1 MAEVNN
7 GNNKKKKKAFMIVG
21 GVVAIGL
28 VLGYFYNSYRMTHIS
43 TDDAFI
49 DGNVHTIAS
58 KIYGTVKSVY
68 VSDNQPVKR
77 GDLLIEIDPRDYS
90 VKLREAASALD
101 VERAKLAEIEA
112 RIESAK
118 ANLELQKANLKL
130 AEADKVRAEGLYK
143 QEVISRERYD
153 RAVTAYEVAAAQ
165 VKAAEEQLRQAES
178 QRVTQTAAIKQKE
191 AGLALADLNYAYTKI
206 YSPADGYVTK
216 KTVQVG
222 NQIQPGQPLMAI
234 VSLNDIWIVANY
246 KETQLERVRPGQSVI
261 IKVDMFPGRKFKGRV
276 DSIMAGT
283 GASFSLF
290 PPENATGNYVKVV
303 QRIPV
308 KIVFDEGV
316 DQEHLLRIGM
326 SVEPTVIA
334 K

>member
-1 MAEVNN
+1 MAEVRNENN
-7 GNNKKKKKAFMIVG
+7 EKKKKAFLIVG
-21 GVVAIGL
+21 GVIALGL
-28 VLGYFYNSYRMTHIS
+28 ILGYIYNLYRTTHIS
-43 TDDAFI
+43 TDNAFI

-77 GDLLIEIDPRDYS
+77 GDLLIEIDPKDYS
-90 VKLREAASALD
+90 VKLREAASALG
-101 VERAKLAEIEA
+101 VEQAKLVETEA

-130 AEADKVRAEGLYK
+130 AEADKERVDDLYR

-153 RAVTAYEVAAAQ
+153 RAVTAYEVATAQ
-165 VKAAEEQLRQAES
+165 VRAAEEQLRQARS
-178 QRVTQTAAIKQKE
+178 QRVTQEAAIKQRE
-191 AGLALADLNYAYTKI
+191 AGLALADLNYGYTKI

-222 NQIQPGQPLMAI
+222 NQIQPGQPLMAV
-234 VSLNDIWIVANY
+234 VSLNEIWVVANY
-246 KETQLERVRPGQSVI
+246 KETQLGRIRPGQRVVM
-261 IKVDMFPGRKFKGRV
+261 KVDMFPRKKFKGRV
-276 DSIMAGT
+276 DSIQAGT

-308 KIVFDEGV
+308 KIVFEEDT
-316 DQEHLLRIGM
+316 DQEHILRIGM
-326 SVEPTVIA
+326 SVVPTVIA